1 MDWYGMSCARPCALL
16 RGPAFWCLYIML
28 SKSYLPRRCDWKA
41 VFFLTPSMFNGEY
54 GGFHHPAIYIAV
66 TVSRRLSTQI
76 QQEPTISLSKMTIP
90 VSPKTLGTWRELG
103 GSPSMLGAFSRDF
116 LSYFDPMNGSWPA
129 PKNSHVKAEKPQDLQ
144 HHEDPILVTQPV
156 DAKATGVVLKKLKVR
171 ILIVNEFVSYSLS
184 SNMPNPTWVNF

>member
-1 MDWYGMSCARPCALL
+1 MVIWIDMVCLALALAPSCAALHFDASISCSQNPISPEDVIERP
-16 RGPAFWCLYIML
+16 F
-28 SKSYLPRRCDWKA
+28 
-41 VFFLTPSMFNGEY
+41 FFLTPSMFNGEY

-116 LSYFDPMNGSWPA
+116 LSYFDPMNGS
-129 PKNSHVKAEKPQDLQ
+129 
-144 HHEDPILVTQPV
+144 
-156 DAKATGVVLKKLKVR
+156 
-171 ILIVNEFVSYSLS
+171 
-184 SNMPNPTWVNF
+184 